1 MNTTIN
7 PIETLSPLQRSV
19 LVIQELKVKLDQ
31 LEHQQTDPIALVGMG
46 CRFPGGVVS
55 PESFWQRLRA
65 GDDAIQAVPQS
76 RWSIETYYDPDP
88 DAANKICAQ
97 QGGFLDAIDQFD
109 ADFFGLTP
117 REAQSLDPQQR
128 LLLEVSWE
136 ALEQSGIAPDSLVGS
151 QSGVFIGM
159 SVNEYAQHTLLGAAE
174 IDAYTATGNAL
185 SVAAGRLSYSLG
197 LQGPSLVVDTAC
209 SSSLVAVHLACQS
222 LRARECRLALAGG
235 VYLMLS
241 PQTAI
246 ALSRLRA
253 LSPDGRCKTFDASAD
268 GYGRGEGCGV
278 VVLKRLSDAIADGDP
293 ILAVIRGSAVNQDGR
308 SSGLTVPNGLAQQAV
323 IREALLKAQ
332 VEPAQVSYV
341 ETHGTGTPLGDPIE
355 VNALGAV
362 FGSGRSPRPLMLGSV
377 KTTIGH
383 LEAAAGIA
391 SLMKVVL
398 ALQHREIPPHLHLK
412 QLNPHI
418 SLEAS
423 SIQIPTALTPW
434 SGSPEQPRYAGV
446 SSFGFSG
453 TNAHLILEEALEPHV
468 QRQDNGDRPFE
479 SDRPLHLLSLSAKRE
494 SDLQDLVERY
504 VTYLQAHPEV
514 AIADICFTANTGRS
528 QFVHR
533 LTFIADS
540 TQALCQ
546 KLEQTTF
553 KATQDSSRSNQA
565 QHPEVQ
571 LVFGFTAQSTRVM
584 SLGRQLYNTQPTFRD
599 HLDRCNTL
607 SRPYL
612 TSSLLE
618 IVDAQLSLPNAPD
631 SVAFSS
637 IAVFAITYALAQLWR
652 SWGIEP
658 VAVLGEGLGE
668 YGAACVAGLFSV
680 EDGIKLLV
688 ERERSL
694 RHDIALNTAEAGVA
708 PVAST
713 VTYSRPAIQVLS
725 SSTGHRIADTAIAN
739 AAYWC
744 HPHRQSADWQI
755 SLPALINQGYTLMEM
770 GADANLASVVKQYL
784 PEQQGVY
791 LPCLPQGDA
800 AWQVLLQHLST
811 LYKQGVTVN
820 WAGFDHGY
828 PRCRVQLPTYPFKR
842 QRYWIDAAKPQFHR
856 ISTPQ
861 THPLLGERLRS
872 PLPSIQFAAQHRL
885 DTLPLITDHRL
896 NGVPVMNLVLYLE
909 LALAGAMAA
918 RGNASQPH
926 SMSVEDILIP
936 AALVIPETGV
946 RSLQLI
952 LNAEASD
959 ESNFQVF
966 SLNDEPDD
974 SDWTLHAIGKL
985 CLEPALS
992 SALDKISY
1000 TDIQARCTEE
1010 VGAEQFYQHMAQQ
1023 GATLGTTCQMLE
1035 RVWRRDG
1042 EALAK
1047 IRPSNH
1053 IENHPYYLP
1062 LGAIDAC
1069 FQLLSAAPA
1078 LDTTQSYMIS
1088 SVEHFQFYGHCQAPL
1103 WSHVQLHLG
1112 SGHTDEQALRG
1123 DVILFTETGQ
1133 RVAEATNVQL
1143 RPIPDNSLRLTAQS
1157 RRRAS
1162 SRYQPPLLSRGELVA
1177 AQPEQRYG
1185 LLETY
1190 LLQCL
1195 SRSLQL
1201 PVDTLDTRQPLGGLI
1216 DSLMAFELRSRIEAD
1231 LQVRVPMERFLGNGS
1246 IAQLAHLLLEQ
1257 LSLANLIRSSAA
1269 MDESNTM
1276 EELVL

>member
-1 MNTTIN
+1 
-7 PIETLSPLQRSV
+7 
-19 LVIQELKVKLDQ
+19 
-31 LEHQQTDPIALVGMG
+31 
-46 CRFPGGVVS
+46 
-55 PESFWQRLRA
+55 
-65 GDDAIQAVPQS
+65 
-76 RWSIETYYDPDP
+76 
-88 DAANKICAQ
+88 
-97 QGGFLDAIDQFD
+97 
-109 ADFFGLTP
+109 
-117 REAQSLDPQQR
+117 
-128 LLLEVSWE
+128 
-136 ALEQSGIAPDSLVGS
+136 
-151 QSGVFIGM
+151 
-159 SVNEYAQHTLLGAAE
+159 LLGAAE
-174 IDAYTATGNAL
+174 IDVYTATGNAL

-197 LQGPSLVVDTAC
+197 WQGPSLVVDTAC

-246 ALSRLRA
+246 ALSQLRA

-293 ILAVIRGSAVNQDGR
+293 ILALIRGSAVNQDGR

-323 IREALLKAQ
+323 IREALVNAQ

-362 FGSGRSPRPLMLGSV
+362 FGSRRSPLQQPLMLGSV

-398 ALQHREIPPHLHLK
+398 AMQHHEIPPHLHLQ

-423 SIQIPTALTPW
+423 SIQIPTTLTPW
-434 SGSPEQPRYAGV
+434 SEITGQPRYAGV

-468 QRQDNGDRPFE
+468 QRQDNGDLPFE

-504 VTYLQAHPEV
+504 AKYLQAHPEL
-514 AIADICFTANTGRS
+514 AIANICFTANTGRS

-546 KLEQTTF
+546 QLEQAKF
-553 KATQDSSRSNQA
+553 EATPKTSRSNHA

-571 LVFGFTAQSTRVM
+571 IVFGFTAQSTGVM
-584 SLGRQLYNTQPTFRD
+584 GLGRQLYDTQPTFRY
-599 HLDRCNTL
+599 HLDHCNTL

-618 IVDAQLSLPNAPD
+618 IVDAQLSLPDAPD

-637 IAVFAITYALAQLWR
+637 IAVFAITYALAQTWR

-680 EDGIKLLV
+680 EDGINLLV
-688 ERERSL
+688 ERERS
-694 RHDIALNTAEAGVA
+694 HDIALNTAEAGVA

-713 VTYSRPAIQVLS
+713 VTYSRPAIPVLS
-725 SSTGHRIADTAIAN
+725 SSTGQRIADTAIAN

-744 HPHRQSADWQI
+744 HPHRQSADWQT
-755 SLPALINQGYTLMEM
+755 SLPVLINQGYTLMEM
-770 GADANLASVVKQYL
+770 GADANLASVAKQCSG
-784 PEQQGVY
+784 EHSGFY
-791 LPCLPQGDA
+791 LPCLRQGDA
-800 AWQVLLQHLST
+800 DWQVLLQHLST
-811 LYKQGVTVN
+811 LYKQGVTIN
-820 WAGFDHGY
+820 WAGFDYGY
-828 PRCRVQLPTYPFKR
+828 SRRRVQLPTYPFNR
-842 QRYWIDAAKPQFHR
+842 QRYWIDAVKPQPYC
-856 ISTPQ
+856 ISTRQ

-872 PLPSIQFAAQHRL
+872 PLSSIQFVAQHRL

-896 NGVPVMNLVLYLE
+896 NGLPVMNLVLYLE

-918 RGNASQPH
+918 RGNSARDSSQPNC
-926 SMSVEDILIP
+926 MSVEDILIP

-952 LNAEASD
+952 LNAETLDA
-959 ESNFQVF
+959 SNFQVF
-966 SLNDEPDD
+966 SLNDEQDD

-992 SALDKISY
+992 SALDEISY
-1000 TDIQARCTEE
+1000 IDIQARCTEE
-1010 VGAEQFYQHMAQQ
+1010 VGAEQFYQQMAQQ

-1035 RVWRRDG
+1035 RIWRRDG

-1047 IRPSNH
+1047 IRPSSYV
-1053 IENHPYYLP
+1053 ENHPYYLP
-1062 LGAIDAC
+1062 LDAIDAC

-1078 LDTTQSYMIS
+1078 LDTTQGYIIS
-1088 SVEHFQFYGHCQAPL
+1088 SVEHFQFYGHCPAPL
-1103 WSHVQLHLG
+1103 WSHVQLHLS
-1112 SGHTDEQALRG
+1112 SGYTDEQALRG

-1143 RPIPDNSLRLTAQS
+1143 RPIPDNSLQLAAQS

-1162 SRYQPPLLSRGELVA
+1162 SRYQPPLLSRDELVA
-1177 AQPEQRYG
+1177 AQPELRYV

-1201 PVDTLDTRQPLGGLI
+1201 PVDTLDTRKPLGGLI

-1269 MDESNTM
+1269 MEESNTM